1 MLKILKYIIL
11 ILLISFIAC
20 KSKTTVQTGSEVKQT
35 YTCPMHPQI
44 VQDKPG
50 TCPICGMDLVPFD
63 KSNTEPNLMLGM
75 SQRLLANVVT
85 DTVRTGSFSS
95 VTELNG
101 RIAINPEQIEMI
113 SSRVPGRLEQL
124 HVRETGVFVKRGQP
138 LYRIYSEQ
146 LSALQQEYLV
156 TVAQS
161 EQFPADAKFQQMENA
176 ARQRLLLFDQ
186 TEAQIRALR
195 SGKSISP
202 YVTYY
207 APATGVVS
215 ELFVAQ
221 GQYVAEGG
229 PIMRLEN
236 YSSLWIE
243 ADVYPSESNVV
254 RVGQIVTVRVAGFGN
269 QQQQMRIEFIEP
281 SLQAGSQLLTVR
293 GRIQNPG
300 GRYRVGMQTTIEV
313 PVTSVS
319 NAITLP
325 VDAVIRD
332 GNGTHVWVE
341 TEPGTFEPRSV
352 RTGSENFNRVEILEG
367 LKTGDLAVISGA
379 YLLYSEFILK
389 KGITPAGEHNH

>member
-1 MLKILKYIIL
+1 MEKVVNYIVAFL
-11 ILLISFIAC
+11 FLGLTAC
-20 KSKTTVQTGSEVKQT
+20 KPNTTVTAEAETKQT
-35 YTCPMHPQI
+35 YTCPMHPQV
-44 VQDKPG
+44 VQEKQG

-63 KSNTEPNLMLGM
+63 KSSTEANLMLGM
-75 SQRLLANVVT
+75 SQRMLANVVT

-95 VTELNG
+95 VTQFNG

-113 SSRVPGRLEQL
+113 SSRVPGRIEQL
-124 HVRETGVFVKRGQP
+124 NVRETGVFVRRGQP
-138 LYRIYSEQ
+138 LYKIYSEQ

-156 TVAQS
+156 TAAQAD
-161 EQFPADAKFQQMENA
+161 QFPGDAKFQQIESA

-195 SGKSISP
+195 TSKNLSP

-229 PIMRLEN
+229 PVMRLEN
-236 YSSLWIE
+236 YSSLWVE
-243 ADVYPSESNVV
+243 ADVYPSEANAV
-254 RVGQIVTVRVAGFGN
+254 RVGQTVTVRVAGFESGE
-269 QQQQMRIEFIEP
+269 QQMRIEFIAP
-281 SLQAGSQLLTVR
+281 SLQSGSQLLTVR
-293 GRIQNPG
+293 GSIQNPA
-300 GRYRVGMQTTIEV
+300 GRYRVGMQATVEV
-313 PVTSVS
+313 PVTTIS
-319 NAITLP
+319 NAVTLP

-341 TEPGTFEPRSV
+341 TEPGTFEARTV
-352 RTGSENFNRVEILEG
+352 RTGAENYNRVEILEG
-367 LKTGDLAVISGA
+367 LKAGDVAVISGA

-389 KGITPAGEHNH
+389 KGTTPAGEHNH